1 MRKAIAQFPNTHVYL
16 ATDDDREGESISWH
30 ISQLFDLPIE
40 STPRILFHEITKP
53 AIEESLKNPT
63 RINQKLVYAQQARQ
77 VLDIIVG
84 YKVSPFLWKYLYNN
98 KDASL
103 SAGRCQT
110 PALRLI
116 YDNEKEKATT
126 SMEIKYKIT
135 GTFFSKNIAFSLNA
149 DFTEEKEIQDF
160 LEKSKTFSH
169 VLSIGTKKESVKH
182 APTPLNTSRLLQVAN
197 NVLHLSPKQT
207 MSYAQQLYQEG
218 HITYMRTEST
228 KYSKEFL
235 DKMQIYVETKWKPE
249 YVGSLDKIEN
259 KDSANPHEAIRITHI
274 DKSTISSDDTKL
286 IALYKLIWRTTVESC
301 MKDAIYFNTPVYIT
315 APSLTPTKTK
325 QPYSYSYMI
334 ETPVFMGWKSV
345 SLKHTDEPISTEQQN
360 QEAGL
365 LLYFQTISNPVSYN
379 KIEATV
385 TAHNKHSHYTES
397 SLIQKLEDLGIGR
410 PSTFSTIVETIK
422 DRGYVNKMDLEGRV
436 VKCAEY
442 KLQNNEIER
451 TEKEKTFGNEKNK
464 LVIQPVGILTIE
476 FLIAHFDELFS
487 YEYTNQ
493 MEMKLD
499 IISKPHIPGAL
510 QSQWFDIC
518 NECYNEIKKQSRE
531 IKIEKQ
537 QYKIDEEY
545 ELVFQQFGPVLRKR
559 LEDGTFEYKSIK
571 KDITLDLEKAKRGE
585 YTMDDLLEQ
594 SQISL
599 GNYKD
604 LPVILKNGRYGPYI
618 EWSDKKESVKQ
629 IEKGFSQIT
638 LEDVLSILDP
648 ENNPNKDITYSNEVR
663 SISTNKNILRIIDT
677 DMSIRR
683 GKFGA
688 YIFYKTETMSSAKFY
703 NLNHF
708 NKPYLTCD
716 LQVLK
721 DWIKEKHGIS

>member
-1 MRKAIAQFPNTHVYL
+1 
-16 ATDDDREGESISWH
+16 
-30 ISQLFDLPIE
+30 
-40 STPRILFHEITKP
+40 
-53 AIEESLKNPT
+53 
-63 RINQKLVYAQQARQ
+63 
-77 VLDIIVG
+77 
-84 YKVSPFLWKYLYNN
+84 
-98 KDASL
+98 
-103 SAGRCQT
+103 
-110 PALRLI
+110 
-116 YDNEKEKATT
+116 
-126 SMEIKYKIT
+126 
-135 GTFFSKNIAFSLNA
+135 
-149 DFTEEKEIQDF
+149 
-160 LEKSKTFSH
+160 
-169 VLSIGTKKESVKH
+169 
-182 APTPLNTSRLLQVAN
+182 
-197 NVLHLSPKQT
+197 
-207 MSYAQQLYQEG
+207 
-218 HITYMRTEST
+218 
-228 KYSKEFL
+228 
-235 DKMQIYVETKWKPE
+235 
-249 YVGSLDKIEN
+249 
-259 KDSANPHEAIRITHI
+259 
-274 DKSTISSDDTKL
+274 
-286 IALYKLIWRTTVESC
+286 
-301 MKDAIYFNTPVYIT
+301 
-315 APSLTPTKTK
+315 
-325 QPYSYSYMI
+325 
-334 ETPVFMGWKSV
+334 
-345 SLKHTDEPISTEQQN
+345 
-360 QEAGL
+360 
-365 LLYFQTISNPVSYN
+365 
-379 KIEATV
+379 
-385 TAHNKHSHYTES
+385 
-397 SLIQKLEDLGIGR
+397 
-410 PSTFSTIVETIK
+410 
-422 DRGYVNKMDLEGRV
+422 MDLEGRV

-585 YTMDDLLEQ
+585 YTMEDLMEQ

-663 SISTNKNILRIIDT
+663 SISTNKNILRIIN
-677 DMSIRR
+677 
-683 GKFGA
+683 
-688 YIFYKTETMSSAKFY
+688 TETMSSAKFY